1 MSVKAFDLEKDMVD
15 IWKMQEEGTYLDVKD
30 FGDSTHGEES
40 AKLVL
45 QEKGLKYRFFRFW

>member
-1 MSVKAFDLEKDMVD
+1 MVD

-45 QEKGLKYRFFRFW
+45 QEKGLKYCFLGFGRKKNLAITSY